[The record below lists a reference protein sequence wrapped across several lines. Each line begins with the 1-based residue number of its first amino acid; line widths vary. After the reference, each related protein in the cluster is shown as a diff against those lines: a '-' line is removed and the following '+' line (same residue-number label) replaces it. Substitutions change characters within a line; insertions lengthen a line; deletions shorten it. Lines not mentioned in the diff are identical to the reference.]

1 MEKSSQQMTTQ
12 ARERKM
18 RCEKDKGTLTTENGW
33 QEKRPAEE
41 KSQLLS
47 LVLMLPCSKC
57 QRSRIPQKYKSHVY
71 GLQIVSGGTSRNS
84 SQLSPAT
91 YCRNEKMFPPSEHD
105 SFVFSTINVQ
115 FGLIYAKISEKP
127 PLFANLH

>member
-1 MEKSSQQMTTQ
+1 MESIF
-12 ARERKM
+12 E
-18 RCEKDKGTLTTENGW
+18 DGW

-84 SQLSPAT
+84 PQLSPAI
-91 YCRNEKMFPPSEHD
+91 YCRNEKIFPPSEHD

-115 FGLIYAKISEKP
+115 FGLIYAQISEKP
-127 PLFANLH
+127 PLLANLH